1 MEDYDEVVIK
11 TVRDLFRSYPLVQI
25 KKYMMTKEGEIS
37 DKDNELKTL
46 ILDKYTSLT
55 RGIDGLEKISSN
67 LNSLENIRTEF
78 TKKIDQI
85 DFDKIELALKSIS
98 FDNDFLDNLNEKN
111 TFNYEESSEQIQQFF
126 TEKKYKEII
135 DQMIA
140 LKGYIDNDENN
151 NNEINIEEKYYFYLV
166 ELVEGIMNKMI
177 EDNNICDNIEEYKS
191 LFDSIYDKLVKNKY
205 DESMEYLI
213 MSDLYLKILYDKN
226 IKKIIKEYFSFF
238 NSEDKSYFS
247 INILLKI
254 LFLKISQ
261 ILYDVSKIS
270 IDLLF
275 DDKIIGRYYNI
286 YQIIMCIKY
295 ICDKYLVKDDNNKAI
310 NLDKFYSFIK
320 SEIDINVNSLLV
332 IPKNALNKLYLHK
345 TINFWNNL
353 YLKSD
358 ENGPKVDD
366 INLLEYLF
374 VDKSTEQISNITSY
388 TLKIY
393 SINNLFNLKMILKN
407 KDVKAENDIFLAI
420 SKLNEIQNGKLYKEK
435 FISTIQSK
443 LLTFLSELNNNV
455 NSEKKNKD
463 KENENRIEYMN
474 IIIKIISYEELIK
487 IFQEFNFNDIIQIIN
502 ELIEKNQENDYTKIK
517 NYIYDTFKL
526 ELLFELY
533 INEEQ
538 KAKFKENSI
547 TESLKQLIELL
558 YDFEMKEKRYKT
570 NIYLNLIDVYK
581 SSLETFLSKNG
592 NKLLNNIVIN
602 DIFILNNINME
613 QNEKEQIANLI
624 EQIKKD
630 FSIDINS
637 MTNDY
642 NNYEGYQQLN
652 EYFTVNEFKNK
663 KPDFIFDFNK
673 YKING
678 KQVKIEYFPIY
689 VNKMNV
695 FMLNKNKIDY
705 SDRENNSIS
714 TCNIFDYRIEENY
727 MSIKQDKDNKS
738 DNISN
743 SKNESNVFG
752 NITGK
757 LFNFIN
763 DD

>member
-205 DESMEYLI
+205 DESMDYLI

-275 DDKIIGRYYNI
+275 DDKIIGR
-286 YQIIMCIKY
+286 
-295 ICDKYLVKDDNNKAI
+295 
-310 NLDKFYSFIK
+310 
-320 SEIDINVNSLLV
+320 
-332 IPKNALNKLYLHK
+332 
-345 TINFWNNL
+345 
-353 YLKSD
+353 
-358 ENGPKVDD
+358 
-366 INLLEYLF
+366 
-374 VDKSTEQISNITSY
+374 
-388 TLKIY
+388 
-393 SINNLFNLKMILKN
+393 
-407 KDVKAENDIFLAI
+407 
-420 SKLNEIQNGKLYKEK
+420 
-435 FISTIQSK
+435 
-443 LLTFLSELNNNV
+443 
-455 NSEKKNKD
+455 
-463 KENENRIEYMN
+463 
-474 IIIKIISYEELIK
+474 
-487 IFQEFNFNDIIQIIN
+487 
-502 ELIEKNQENDYTKIK
+502 
-517 NYIYDTFKL
+517 
-526 ELLFELY
+526 
-533 INEEQ
+533 
-538 KAKFKENSI
+538 
-547 TESLKQLIELL
+547 
-558 YDFEMKEKRYKT
+558 
-570 NIYLNLIDVYK
+570 
-581 SSLETFLSKNG
+581 
-592 NKLLNNIVIN
+592 
-602 DIFILNNINME
+602 
-613 QNEKEQIANLI
+613 
-624 EQIKKD
+624 
-630 FSIDINS
+630 
-637 MTNDY
+637 
-642 NNYEGYQQLN
+642 
-652 EYFTVNEFKNK
+652 
-663 KPDFIFDFNK
+663 
-673 YKING
+673 
-678 KQVKIEYFPIY
+678 
-689 VNKMNV
+689 
-695 FMLNKNKIDY
+695 
-705 SDRENNSIS
+705 
-714 TCNIFDYRIEENY
+714 
-727 MSIKQDKDNKS
+727 
-738 DNISN
+738 
-743 SKNESNVFG
+743 
-752 NITGK
+752 
-757 LFNFIN
+757 
-763 DD
+763 

>member
-25 KKYMMTKEGEIS
+25 KKYMMTKEGEIN

-151 NNEINIEEKYYFYLV
+151 NNEINIEEKYYFFLV

-177 EDNNICDNIEEYKS
+177 EDNDICDNIEEYKS
-191 LFDSIYDKLVKNKY
+191 LFDNIYDKLIKNKY
-205 DESMEYLI
+205 DESIEYLI

-238 NSEDKSYFS
+238 NSEDKTYFS

-261 ILYDVSKIS
+261 ILYDISKIS

-295 ICDKYLVKDDNNKAI
+295 ICDKYLVKEDNNEAI

-358 ENGPKVDD
+358 ENGPKVND

-374 VDKSTEQISNITSY
+374 VDKSTEQISNIASY

-435 FISTIQSK
+435 FISAIQSK

-455 NSEKKNKD
+455 NSDKKDKD

-538 KAKFKENSI
+538 RAKFKENSI

-558 YDFEMKEKRYKT
+558 YDFELKEQKYKT

-592 NKLLNNIVIN
+592 NKLFNNIVIN
-602 DIFILNNINME
+602 DIFILSNINME
-613 QNEKEQIANLI
+613 QNEKEQI
-624 EQIKKD
+624 
-630 FSIDINS
+630 
-637 MTNDY
+637 
-642 NNYEGYQQLN
+642 
-652 EYFTVNEFKNK
+652 
-663 KPDFIFDFNK
+663 
-673 YKING
+673 
-678 KQVKIEYFPIY
+678 
-689 VNKMNV
+689 
-695 FMLNKNKIDY
+695 
-705 SDRENNSIS
+705 
-714 TCNIFDYRIEENY
+714 
-727 MSIKQDKDNKS
+727 
-738 DNISN
+738 
-743 SKNESNVFG
+743 
-752 NITGK
+752 
-757 LFNFIN
+757 
-763 DD
+763 

>member
-25 KKYMMTKEGEIS
+25 KKYMMTKEGEIN

-67 LNSLENIRTEF
+67 LNSLENIRTVF

-151 NNEINIEEKYYFYLV
+151 NNEINIEEKYYFFLV

-177 EDNNICDNIEEYKS
+177 EDNDICDNIEEYKS
-191 LFDSIYDKLVKNKY
+191 LFDNIYDKLVKNKY
-205 DESMEYLI
+205 DESIEYLI

-238 NSEDKSYFS
+238 NSEDKTYFS

-261 ILYDVSKIS
+261 ILYDISKIS

-295 ICDKYLVKDDNNKAI
+295 ICDKYLVKEDNNEAI

-358 ENGPKVDD
+358 ENGPKVND

-435 FISTIQSK
+435 FISAIQSK

-455 NSEKKNKD
+455 NSDKKDKD

-538 KAKFKENSI
+538 RAKFKENSI

-558 YDFEMKEKRYKT
+558 YEFELKEQKYKT
-570 NIYLNLIDVYK
+570 NIYLNLIDVYQ
-581 SSLETFLSKNG
+581 SSMETFLSKNG

-602 DIFILNNINME
+602 DIFILSNINME
-613 QNEKEQIANLI
+613 QNEKEQITNLI

-630 FSIDINS
+630 FNIDISS
-637 MTNDY
+637 MTGDY

-663 KPDFIFDFNK
+663 KPYFIFDFNK
-673 YKING
+673 YKINS

-727 MSIKQDKDNKS
+727 MSIKQEKDNKS

>member
-205 DESMEYLI
+205 DESMDYLI

-320 SEIDINVNSLLV
+320 SEIEINVNSLLV

-374 VDKSTEQISNITSY
+374 VDKSTEQIS
-388 TLKIY
+388 
-393 SINNLFNLKMILKN
+393 
-407 KDVKAENDIFLAI
+407 DIF
-420 SKLNEIQNGKLYKEK
+420 
-435 FISTIQSK
+435 
-443 LLTFLSELNNNV
+443 
-455 NSEKKNKD
+455 
-463 KENENRIEYMN
+463 
-474 IIIKIISYEELIK
+474 
-487 IFQEFNFNDIIQIIN
+487 
-502 ELIEKNQENDYTKIK
+502 
-517 NYIYDTFKL
+517 
-526 ELLFELY
+526 
-533 INEEQ
+533 
-538 KAKFKENSI
+538 
-547 TESLKQLIELL
+547 
-558 YDFEMKEKRYKT
+558 
-570 NIYLNLIDVYK
+570 
-581 SSLETFLSKNG
+581 
-592 NKLLNNIVIN
+592 
-602 DIFILNNINME
+602 
-613 QNEKEQIANLI
+613 
-624 EQIKKD
+624 
-630 FSIDINS
+630 
-637 MTNDY
+637 
-642 NNYEGYQQLN
+642 YQ
-652 EYFTVNEFKNK
+652 
-663 KPDFIFDFNK
+663 
-673 YKING
+673 
-678 KQVKIEYFPIY
+678 
-689 VNKMNV
+689 
-695 FMLNKNKIDY
+695 
-705 SDRENNSIS
+705 
-714 TCNIFDYRIEENY
+714 
-727 MSIKQDKDNKS
+727 
-738 DNISN
+738 
-743 SKNESNVFG
+743 
-752 NITGK
+752 
-757 LFNFIN
+757 
-763 DD
+763 